1 MAQEAITIARPYAE
15 AVYKLAEEKSAMD
28 DWSELLAFYAA
39 VMRDPAMSGISMN
52 PQLTQDQL
60 ESLMLDIG
68 EGRLSDDGA
77 NFIRLLV
84 DNGRLDV
91 LPEIAEVFE
100 NLKKQNEGT
109 LEVEVLSAFPVTE
122 EQTQELAKVLQER
135 LGRDV
140 IISSQEDPEI
150 IGGVRIR
157 AGDVVIDG
165 TVQGQLQQLAKELG
179 I

>member
-1 MAQEAITIARPYAE
+1 MAQEATTIARPYAE
-15 AVYKLAEEKSAMD
+15 AVYKLATEQSTID
-28 DWSELLAFYAA
+28 GWSELLAFYAA
-39 VMRDPAMSGISMN
+39 VMRDPAMAGISMN
-52 PQLTQDQL
+52 PQLDQAQL
-60 ESLMLDIG
+60 ENLMLDIG
-68 EGRLSDDGA
+68 EGRLSEEGT

-84 DNGRLDV
+84 DNGRLEV

-100 NLKKQNEGT
+100 VLKKQSEGT
-109 LEVEVLSAFPVTE
+109 LEVQVLSAFPVSD
-122 EQTQELAKVLQER
+122 EQTQELAQVLQAR
-135 LGRDV
+135 LGREV

-165 TVQGQLQQLAKELG
+165 SVQGQLQQLAKELG

>member
-1 MAQEAITIARPYAE
+1 MAQEATTIARPYAE
-15 AVYKLAEEKSAMD
+15 AVYKLATEKSSMD

-39 VMRDPAMSGISMN
+39 VMRDPAMTGIAMD
-52 PQLTQDQL
+52 PQLTQEQL

-68 EGRLSDDGA
+68 EGRLSTEGA

-91 LPEIAEVFE
+91 LPEIAGVFE
-100 NLKKQNEGT
+100 ALKKQSEGT
-109 LEVEVLSAFPVTE
+109 LEVEVASAFPVTE
-122 EQTQELAKVLQER
+122 EQTQALAQVLQAR
-135 LGRDV
+135 LGREV
-140 IISSQEDPEI
+140 IISSHEDPEI

-165 TVQGQLQQLAKELG
+165 SVQGQLQQLAKELG